1 MDRAITRQLVKWMGN
16 PNRKPLVLKG
26 VRQCGKTYVLKEFG
40 RMHYQDT
47 VYLNFEETPSLSAIF
62 EKDLD
67 VQRLLFELGLSAGKT
82 ISPRTSL
89 LILDE
94 IQECPRALT
103 ALKYFC
109 ENAPEYHIACAGSL
123 LGIAI
128 HEDQSFPVGKVDILT
143 LYPMSFLEFL
153 DALEERPLSKYLEE
167 LPLGDSLPAPVHTKL
182 QTALRQYYVTGG
194 MPEAVSAWCRTKDLS
209 QVEEIQQN
217 ILTSFELD
225 FAKHAPVKDF
235 PKLSA
240 IWAAVPQ
247 QLAKPNSKF
256 IFSQVKKGW
265 RAKDLEDALQWLE
278 RAGLVHRV
286 CRVEQPF
293 MPLSSYA
300 DASFFKLYLCDI
312 GLLRRLARLP
322 AKILLDSSELYREFK
337 GAMAENYVLQELVC
351 ENLEPLY
358 YWTSGN
364 SAEVDF
370 LAQIDMHIVPIEVKS
385 ETNTKAR
392 SLAEYRKKYQPP
404 HAVIASMEEAFTGD
418 SLIRIPLYLISEISR
433 VIS

>member
-1 MDRAITRQLVKWMGN
+1 MDRAITKQLVKWMEK

-40 RMHYQDT
+40 IMHYQDT

-67 VQRLLFELGLSAGKT
+67 VQRLLFELGLSAGKS
-82 ISPRTSL
+82 ILPRTNL

-153 DALEERPLSKYLEE
+153 DALGERPLREYLEK
-167 LPLGDSLPAPVHTKL
+167 LPLGDTLPAPVNTRL

-217 ILTSFELD
+217 ILTSYELD
-225 FAKHAPVKDF
+225 LAKHAPVKDF

-300 DASFFKLYLCDI
+300 DASYFKLYLCDV

-392 SLAEYRKKYQPP
+392 SLAEYRKKYQPSY
-404 HAVIASMEEAFTGD
+404 AVITSMEEAFSGD

-433 VIS
+433 IIS